1 MCLCCLAQRKSCATY
16 NVTCPHTCAHSF
28 EEHVDTLI
36 IDVLI
41 LPFASKFDIEAYGR
55 SMRRRHSSWTCE
67 GLDIPLMFFNLR
79 RWIPAATSQNSMSLA
94 RWITWCGSAEAYS
107 TDQCILGHLRHTL
120 CSDTAQFRKGLSLLW
135 KWIQLLQ
142 SNDVTPYHYEH
153 EQIGLMAKRFIR
165 NGEAIDCG
173 PSFTRRIGAR
183 SRDSVPLGVRWSTTE
198 GYYLGG
204 GPSLL
209 NHACIQHA
217 NALIEYDHDDVVLA
231 IEDIDMSSPIRIVY
245 DDCVPLFA
253 TRQISCGACAGK
265 KYIYFLLLKITHY
278 VAF

>member
-94 RWITWCGSAEAYS
+94 RWITWCGSAEACS
-107 TDQCILGHLRHTL
+107 ADQCILGHLRHTL

-142 SNDVTPYHYEH
+142 SNDVTPYHCEH

-253 TRQISCGACAGK
+253 TRQISCGACAGTI
-265 KYIYFLLLKITHY
+265 YILIIN
-278 VAF
+278 